1 MVFFLSYTAPGFQ
14 LGFYFHLCMY
24 FVHWSLLLRLYWRT
38 CFCPGEGQVWRWCS
52 CLGHKGSGSTRYSG
66 ELVAREARN
75 IVLKKGMATS
85 VGQYTP
91 IFLPTDTLTEKP
103 GRLQSSGS
111 QSVGHNQSDPAY
123 IYARLFLTFTA
134 LPQ

>member
-1 MVFFLSYTAPGFQ
+1 MVGRFWVFFLSYTAPGFQ
-14 LGFYFHLCMY
+14 MGFYFHLCMY
-24 FVHWSLLLRLYWRT
+24 FVHWGLLLRLHFRT

-66 ELVAREARN
+66 ELVDREARN

-91 IFLPTDTLTEKP
+91 LFLPTDPLTEAWQV
-103 GRLQSSGS
+103 QSSGS
-111 QSVGHNQSDPAY
+111 QSVGHNQSNSAY
-123 IYARLFLTFTA
+123 IHARLFF
-134 LPQ
+134 

>member
-1 MVFFLSYTAPGFQ
+1 M
-14 LGFYFHLCMY
+14 
-24 FVHWSLLLRLYWRT
+24 
-38 CFCPGEGQVWRWCS
+38 WRWCS

-103 GRLQSSGS
+103 GRLQSSGL
-111 QSVGHNQSDPAY
+111 QSVRHNQSDPAY
-123 IYARLFLTFTA
+123 IHARLFLTFTA